1 MAGDTESVGVESRL
15 SDIDADAGTYSPVR
29 MFLIS
34 LVTIFTAEVGIMF
47 AIHYW
52 FPNIDPVTEAFVDG
66 TLLVLL
72 VFPILFFTIFRP
84 MNEAITQ
91 LQRQSRTLETFRE
104 AIEHAGHSVVI
115 TDKEGTIEYV
125 NPAVEEVTE
134 FEEDEVIGRNPRI
147 WKSDKHDER
156 FYERMWDVILSGRTY
171 KAEVVNSRKSGENF
185 VVHQTIAPI
194 FDETGEII
202 RFVGIYQDVTKLK
215 DRERQLREER
225 NSARRLRQRLSVLNR
240 ILRHDIRSSV
250 TVIQGH
256 AAILEDD
263 CGSSESASA
272 IVDEINRLQRL
283 GEQARS
289 IEQTLA
295 DDDSIQSID
304 LAKLITEH
312 ADAKRSVHPDV
323 SLTVDVPR
331 TLPAR
336 ASSQFGSAL
345 EQVVSNAIEHN
356 ESDEPAVH
364 VSGSEID
371 GPKPAVEIEV
381 IDNGPGIPDHELEA
395 LGEDESQL
403 AHMSGLGLWETYWI
417 VEDSGGSLEFD
428 ADSETGTTVTIRL
441 PTPAQTDERD
451 PSRSGT
457 GDDRLEVRDHE

>member
-1 MAGDTESVGVESRL
+1 MDT
-15 SDIDADAGTYSPVR
+15 DASTYSPVK

-72 VFPILFFTIFRP
+72 VFPILFLTIFRP
-84 MNEAITQ
+84 MNDAITQ
-91 LQRQSRTLETFRE
+91 LQDQSHTLETFRE

-125 NPAVEEVTE
+125 NPAVEEVTG
-134 FEEDEVIGRNPRI
+134 FEKDEVIGRNPRI
-147 WKSDKHDER
+147 WKSEKHDEQ
-156 FYERMWDVILSGRTY
+156 FFERMWDVILSGQTF
-171 KAEVVNSRKSGENF
+171 KAEVVNTKKNGDNF
-185 VVHQTIAPI
+185 VIHQTIAPI
-194 FDETGEII
+194 FDEVGEIS

-215 DRERQLREER
+215 NRERQLREQR
-225 NSARRLRQRLSVLNR
+225 NNARRLRQRLSVLNR
-240 ILRHDIRSSV
+240 ILRHDIRSGV

-263 CGSSESASA
+263 SGSSESLSM
-272 IVDEINRLQRL
+272 IVDEINRLQHL
-283 GEQARS
+283 SEQARS
-289 IEQTLA
+289 IERTMAEDTSIETVELA
-295 DDDSIQSID
+295 E
-304 LAKLITEH
+304 LLIEH
-312 ADAKRSVHPDV
+312 VDAKRSAHPDV
-323 SLTVDVPR
+323 SLTVDVPQ

-336 ASSQFGSAL
+336 ASSRFGSAL

-356 ESDEPAVH
+356 DSDEPAVH
-364 VSGSEID
+364 VSASAID

-381 IDNGPGIPDHELEA
+381 IDNGPGIPDHELEV
-395 LGEDESQL
+395 LGENESQL

-441 PTPAQTDERD
+441 PTPAQTDGRD

-457 GDDRLEVRDHE
+457 EDDRLETRDHE